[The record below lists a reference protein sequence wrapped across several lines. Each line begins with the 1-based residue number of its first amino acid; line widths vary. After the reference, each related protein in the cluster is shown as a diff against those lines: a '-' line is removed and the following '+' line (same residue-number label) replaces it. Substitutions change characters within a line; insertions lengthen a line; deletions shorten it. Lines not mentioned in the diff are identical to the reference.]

1 MLKAKKVSKP
11 IVVLST
17 AVLLA
22 FGGIGMAS
30 FAFVYKK
37 QPLLS
42 EEENQ
47 VATLELGEPSKESET
62 KGGYHLYSVKL
73 SDESKFKKEEWV
85 QILEQIENGE
95 VILEEE

>member
-1 MLKAKKVSKP
+1 MLKVKSVSKP

-22 FGGIGMAS
+22 FGIAG
-30 FAFVYKK
+30 FAFIYKNH
-37 QPLLS
+37 PLVS
-42 EEENQ
+42 EENK

-73 SDESKFKKEEWV
+73 SDESKFQKEDWV
-85 QILEQIENGE
+85 KILEQIENGE